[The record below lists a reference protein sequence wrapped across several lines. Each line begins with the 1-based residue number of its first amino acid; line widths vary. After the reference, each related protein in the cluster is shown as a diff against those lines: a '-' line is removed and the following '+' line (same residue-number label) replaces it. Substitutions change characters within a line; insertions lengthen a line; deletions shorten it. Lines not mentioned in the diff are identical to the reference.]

1 MGLID
6 KEELIADIEMD
17 LNCSVTGKDN
27 AQAVKAMMQRVYDD
41 VRKAPEAAVAVEW
54 RTGIPDTKDEV
65 LVTCQS
71 GSARWVL
78 PGCTYDPKNRA
89 WYHTIVEEHDVEV
102 SPDGDIEHIWNKE
115 ERIMVDVIAWAEYPE
130 PYGGEA

>member
-6 KEELIADIEMD
+6 KEELIADIELD
-17 LNCSVTGKDN
+17 LNCSVKGEEN
-27 AQAVKAMMQRVYDD
+27 MQVVKAMMQRVYDD
-41 VRKAPEAAVAVEW
+41 VREAPEAAAAVEW

-89 WYHTIVEEHDVEV
+89 WYHTIVEEHEVEAG
-102 SPDGDIEHIWNKE
+102 PDGELERVWNKE

-130 PYGGEA
+130 PYGG